1 MSHEHLSAKR
11 GVIDLCTGSGGNHVK
26 LVFAEMARCR
36 LTYRESHTAWAR
48 SRPYLRRVST
58 NVANNMPGH
67 FHITDLLRF
76 ICDRVKVVPTHHI
89 HRHPPPGIV
98 ASTALSLRLCRMI
111 EAAAPIIATQRSI
124 SPNTMSSDPMM
135 AETSA
140 SMCPHGSMSIAW
152 R

>member
-11 GVIDLCTGSGGNHVK
+11 GVIDLCTGLGGNHVK

-36 LTYRESHTAWAR
+36 LTYQESHTAWAR

-67 FHITDLLRF
+67 FHITDLLSL

-89 HRHPPPGIV
+89 HRHPEARHPDNSESDR
-98 ASTALSLRLCRMI
+98 AYDHRRMLRRKCSRY
-111 EAAAPIIATQRSI
+111 R
-124 SPNTMSSDPMM
+124 
-135 AETSA
+135 
-140 SMCPHGSMSIAW
+140 MSIDPSCVNSRRAGM
-152 R
+152 RCSRKNAGAHRAGEARP